1 MAGVDPSFGKS
12 RTYTI
17 VKASLPK
24 KKLQNAM
31 AKGLGAAG
39 LWDLHFLI
47 FAIYGPLFRVGAEP
61 THFKT
66 LMLGKI
72 EGRRRRG

>member
-1 MAGVDPSFGKS
+1 
-12 RTYTI
+12 
-17 VKASLPK
+17 
-24 KKLQNAM
+24 M

-47 FAIYGPLFRVGAEP
+47 FAIYGPLFRVGEEP

-72 EGRRRRG
+72 EGRRRRGDRG